1 MRPGFWDV
9 RWNSREISHAYI
21 LRACHMD
28 KYNLWRGEVDM
39 ERNRKETGI
48 AGWILKSLLIAYV
61 LTGALLLVLAMLLYK
76 MDMDEK
82 TVSAGI
88 IAIYITA
95 TLIGGL
101 AIGKMA
107 KARRFLWGLILG
119 ILYFALLILITL
131 GVYRTLDGAMGNYI
145 TTFLLCAGGGMIGG
159 MIS

>member
-1 MRPGFWDV
+1 
-9 RWNSREISHAYI
+9 
-21 LRACHMD
+21 
-28 KYNLWRGEVDM
+28 M